1 MNLADKFYVRIRVT
15 MADNQIKLSVH
26 QMVEF
31 ALKSGNLDSSFVSSN
46 RAVLGTR
53 AHQKIQKQ
61 RKQELGEHYINEL
74 TLSFSIENEGIAF
87 LIEGRADGII
97 LNEGN
102 AIVEEIK
109 STYCPLE
116 LIDIEFNPTHWAQ
129 AKVYAYIYAV
139 QNTLDS
145 ISVQL
150 TYYNLDS
157 EEIKLMILSYETC
170 ELQSFFEG
178 LISKLWNWYKFIQK
192 NIESRNQSIL
202 KLEFPFEGYRKNQ
215 REFAVAV
222 YKTISEGK
230 SIFAQAPTGTG
241 KTISTMFPAVKAL
254 GEGHISKIFYLT
266 AKTIT
271 RQVAEDTIKLLME
284 KGLKAKSVIIT
295 AKDKICFEKE
305 SSCKAEEC
313 AYAEGYF
320 DRIDEAVKDILTSE
334 NVLSRDIIE
343 EYARRHRVCPFEFS
357 LDLSLWA
364 DIIIC
369 DYNYAFDPRAHLK
382 RYFGDGN
389 ENSSS
394 DRQYALLVDEAHN
407 LVDRSRAM
415 YTVAISKSA
424 ILEQKRY
431 FKSVNKRV
439 YKILTE
445 TNKFFIEYKK
455 TVEDKVQV
463 TKELPKDFCKLLRR
477 LAMNFEEVLQQNSA
491 ALNEQG
497 LQLYF
502 DILFFLKISEL
513 FDEHFVCITESN
525 RDMTIKL
532 FCIDASQLLKEKIS
546 KAKAAMFFSATLLP
560 MQYYVHLLGGNENSY
575 TMRMA
580 SSFPRKNLALCLVK
594 SISTRY
600 KDRENSMKQVAEC
613 INTAVKHKR
622 GNYLIYCSSYLYM
635 QDILK
640 VFEEYNNDYD
650 IIVQNQDMSEIHK
663 EEFLQSFRADRMKTM
678 LGFAVMGGMFSE
690 GIDLTG
696 EKLSGAIIVGVG
708 LPQLCLERDVV
719 MDYFNKQKGVG
730 FDYAYKFPGMN
741 KVQQAAGRVIRT
753 ERDRGIVVLID
764 DRFDQV
770 GYKKL
775 FPKEWEGYF
784 VAGSFRLLDEFIAS
798 FWEA

>member
-1 MNLADKFYVRIRVT
+1 MTSDQIR
-15 MADNQIKLSVH
+15 LSVH
-26 QMVEF
+26 QMVDF
-31 ALKSGNLDSSFVSSN
+31 ALKSGNLDSSFVSNN
-46 RAVLGTR
+46 RAVQGTR
-53 AHQKIQKQ
+53 AHQKLQKQ
-61 RKQELGEHYINEL
+61 RKQELGDHYINEL
-74 TLSFSIENEGIAF
+74 SLSFSIEKDGIAF

-97 LNEGN
+97 LTDSG

-116 LIDIEFNPTHWAQ
+116 HIEMDFNLMHWAQ

-139 QNTLDS
+139 QNSLDF

-150 TYYNLDS
+150 SYYNLDS
-157 EEIKLMILSYETC
+157 EEHKVMTTRFETL
-170 ELQSFFEG
+170 ELQCFFEE
-178 LISKLWNWYKFIQK
+178 LISRIWDWYKFMQKNIAHRDQSISKLQ
-192 NIESRNQSIL
+192 
-202 KLEFPFEGYRKNQ
+202 FPFEGYRKNQ

-222 YKTISEGK
+222 YKTILEGS

-241 KTISTMFPAVKAL
+241 KTISTMFPAIKAL
-254 GEGHISKIFYLT
+254 GEGHISKVFYLT

-271 RQVAEDTIKLLME
+271 RQVAEDTVKLLME

-313 AYAEGYF
+313 IYAKGYF
-320 DRIDEAVKDILTSE
+320 DRIDEAVKDILTRE
-334 NVLSRDIIE
+334 DILNRSVIE
-343 EYARRHRVCPFEFS
+343 EYAKKHEVCPFEFS

-389 ENSSS
+389 ESNSSN
-394 DRQYALLVDEAHN
+394 RQYALLIDESHN

-415 YTVAISKSA
+415 YSAVLSKSL

-431 FKSVNKRV
+431 FKDINKRL
-439 YKILTE
+439 YKSLTE
-445 TNKFFIEYKK
+445 INKYFVEHRK
-455 TVEDKVQV
+455 TMEGKALV
-463 TKELPKDFCKLLRR
+463 TKELPKELCKLLRK
-477 LAMNFEEVLQQNSA
+477 LIMNYEELLQQNSVV
-491 ALNEQG
+491 LDEQA

-502 DILFFLKISEL
+502 DTLFFLKISEL
-513 FDEHFVCITESN
+513 FDEHFVCITENN
-525 RDMTIKL
+525 RDMTIKF
-532 FCIDASQLLKEKIS
+532 FCIDASQLLREKIL
-546 KAKAAMFFSATLLP
+546 KAKSAVFFSATLLP
-560 MQYYVHLLGGNENSY
+560 MQYYVSLLGGDDCSY
-575 TMRMA
+575 TMRMD
-580 SSFPRKNLALCLVK
+580 SSFPRKNLGLCLAK
-594 SISTRY
+594 GISTRY
-600 KDRENSMKQVAEC
+600 KDRENSIKQVAEC
-613 INTAVKHKR
+613 INSSVKHKK

-635 QDILK
+635 RDILQ

-663 EEFLQSFRADRMKTM
+663 EEFLQSFQADRVKTM

-696 EKLSGAIIVGVG
+696 DRLSGAIIVGVG
-708 LPQLCLERDVV
+708 LPQLCLERDVI
-719 MDYFNKQKGVG
+719 MDYFDENKGVG
-730 FDYAYKFPGMN
+730 FDYAYKYPGMN

-753 ERDRGIVVLID
+753 EQDRGIVVLID
-764 DRFDQV
+764 DRFDQT

-775 FPKEWEGYF
+775 FPKEWEGYL
-784 VAGSFRLLDEFIAS
+784 VAKNINRLDEIIAE

>member
-1 MNLADKFYVRIRVT
+1 
-15 MADNQIKLSVH
+15 MANDQIKLSVH
-26 QMVEF
+26 QMVDF
-31 ALKSGNLDSSFVSSN
+31 ALKSGSLDSSFMSSN

-61 RKQELGEHYINEL
+61 RKLELGDQYINEL
-74 TLSFSIENEGIAF
+74 TLSFSLEKEDMSF

-97 LNEGN
+97 LTEGG

-116 LIDIEFNPTHWAQ
+116 LIDNEFNPTHWAQ

-139 QNTLDS
+139 QNSLDF

-157 EEIKLMILSYETC
+157 EELKVMVIGFETC
-170 ELQSFFEG
+170 ELQSFFED

-192 NIESRNQSIL
+192 NIERRNQSIS
-202 KLEFPFEGYRKNQ
+202 KLQFPFEGYRKNQ

-222 YKTISEGK
+222 YKTISESK

-241 KTISTMFPAVKAL
+241 KTISSMFPAVKAL
-254 GEGHISKIFYLT
+254 GKGHISKIFYLT

-295 AKDKICFEKE
+295 AKDKMCFEKE

-313 AYAEGYF
+313 IYANGYF
-320 DRIDEAVKDILTSE
+320 DKIDEAVKDILTNE
-334 NVLSRDIIE
+334 DVLSRDIIE
-343 EYARRHRVCPFEFS
+343 EYARLHKVCPFEFS

-389 ENSSS
+389 ENSGS
-394 DRQYALLVDEAHN
+394 DRQYALLIDEAHN
-407 LVDRSRAM
+407 LVDRSRSM
-415 YTVAISKSA
+415 YTAAISKSI
-424 ILEQKRY
+424 ILEQKRF
-431 FKSVNKRV
+431 FKSLNKRL
-439 YKILTE
+439 YKTLTE

-455 TVEDKVQV
+455 TLEERTLV
-463 TKELPKDFCKLLRR
+463 TKELPKELCKWLRK
-477 LAMNFEEVLQQNSA
+477 LAANYEEVLQQNSK

-525 RDMTIKL
+525 RDLTIKL

-546 KAKAAMFFSATLLP
+546 KAKSAVFFSATLLP
-560 MQYYVHLLGGNENSY
+560 MQYYVHLLGGGEGSY

-580 SSFPRKNLALCLVK
+580 SSFPRKNLGLCLAK
-594 SISTRY
+594 GISTRY
-600 KDRENSMKQVAEC
+600 KDRENSIKQVVEC
-613 INTAVKHKR
+613 INSAVKHKK

-635 QDILK
+635 KDILQ

-650 IIVQNQDMSEIHK
+650 IIVQNQDMSEMHK
-663 EEFLQSFRADRMKTM
+663 EEFLQSFQADRTKTM

-696 EKLSGAIIVGVG
+696 DRLLGAIIVGVG
-708 LPQLCLERDVV
+708 LPQLCLERDVI
-719 MDYFNKQKGVG
+719 MDYFNEQKGVG

-753 ERDRGIVVLID
+753 EQDKGIVVLID

-784 VAGSFRLLDEFIAS
+784 VARNFCLLDEFIAQ

>member
-1 MNLADKFYVRIRVT
+1 
-15 MADNQIKLSVH
+15 MANDQIKLSVH

-31 ALKSGNLDSSFVSSN
+31 ALKSGSLDSSYVSSS
-46 RAVLGTR
+46 RAVQGTR
-53 AHQKIQKQ
+53 AHQKLQKQ
-61 RKQELGEHYINEL
+61 RKQELGDNYINEL
-74 TLSFSIENEGIAF
+74 SLSFSVEKEDIAF

-97 LNEGN
+97 LTEGGV
-102 AIVEEIK
+102 IVEEIK

-116 LIDIEFNPTHWAQ
+116 HIDMDFNILHWAQ

-139 QNTLDS
+139 QSSLDF
-145 ISVQL
+145 IIIQL

-157 EEIKLMILSYETC
+157 EEYKVMTKSFETS
-170 ELQSFFEG
+170 ELQGFFNG
-178 LISKLWNWYKFIQK
+178 LVSKIWSWYKFIQA
-192 NIESRNQSIL
+192 NVESRDQSIS
-202 KLEFPFEGYRKNQ
+202 KLQFPFEGYRKNQ

-222 YKTISEGK
+222 YKTILEGS

-241 KTISTMFPAVKAL
+241 KTISTLFPAVKAL

-284 KGLKAKSVIIT
+284 KGLKAKSVVIT

-313 AYAEGYF
+313 IYAKGYF
-320 DRIDEAVKDILTSE
+320 DRIDEAVKDILTRE
-334 NVLSRDIIE
+334 DILNRTVIE
-343 EYARRHRVCPFEFS
+343 EYAKKHEVCPFEFS
-357 LDLSLWA
+357 LDLSLWV

-389 ENSSS
+389 ENSSNN
-394 DRQYALLVDEAHN
+394 RQYALLVDEAHN

-415 YTVAISKSA
+415 YSIALSKSV

-431 FKSVNKRV
+431 FKDINKRL
-439 YKILTE
+439 YKTLTE
-445 TNKFFIEYKK
+445 TNRYLVEYKK
-455 TVEDKVQV
+455 TMEEKVEVA
-463 TKELPKDFCKLLRR
+463 KEIPKDLCKSLRK
-477 LAMNFEEVLQQNSA
+477 LAMNYEELLQQNSG
-491 ALNEQG
+491 ALNEQA

-502 DILFFLKISEL
+502 DTLFFLKISEL
-513 FDEHFVCITESN
+513 FDEHFVCITEN
-525 RDMTIKL
+525 KRDLTIKL
-532 FCIDASQLLKEKIS
+532 FCIDASQLLKEKIL
-546 KAKAAMFFSATLLP
+546 KAKAAVFFSATLLP
-560 MQYYVHLLGGNENSY
+560 MQYYVTLLGGNDSSY

-580 SSFPRKNLALCLVK
+580 SSFPRKNLGLCLAK
-594 SISTRY
+594 GISTRY
-600 KDRENSMKQVAEC
+600 KDRENSVKQVAEC
-613 INTAVKHKR
+613 INASVKHKR

-635 QDILK
+635 QDILQ
-640 VFEEYNNDYD
+640 VFEENYNDYD
-650 IIVQNQDMSEIHK
+650 VIVQSQDMSELHK
-663 EEFLQSFRADRMKTM
+663 EEFLQSFHADKTKTL

-696 EKLSGAIIVGVG
+696 DRLSGAIIVGVG
-708 LPQLCLERDVV
+708 LPQLCLERDVIK
-719 MDYFNKQKGVG
+719 DYFDKQKGLG

-753 ERDRGIVVLID
+753 EQDRGIVVLID

-784 VAGSFRLLDEFIAS
+784 VAGNVRLLDEIIS
-798 FWEA
+798 TFWEA

>member
-1 MNLADKFYVRIRVT
+1 MASDQIR
-15 MADNQIKLSVH
+15 LSVH
-26 QMVEF
+26 QMVDF
-31 ALKSGNLDSSFVSSN
+31 ALKSGNLDSSFVSNN
-46 RAVLGTR
+46 RAVQGTR
-53 AHQKIQKQ
+53 AHQKLQKQ
-61 RKQELGEHYINEL
+61 RKQELGDHYINEL
-74 TLSFSIENEGIAF
+74 SLSFSIEKDGIAF

-97 LNEGN
+97 LTDSG

-116 LIDIEFNPTHWAQ
+116 HIEMDFNLMHWAQ

-139 QNTLDS
+139 QNSLDF

-157 EEIKLMILSYETC
+157 EEHKVMTTRFETL
-170 ELQSFFEG
+170 ELQCFFEE
-178 LISKLWNWYKFIQK
+178 LISRIWDWYKFMQKNIAHRDQSISKLQ
-192 NIESRNQSIL
+192 
-202 KLEFPFEGYRKNQ
+202 FPFEGYRKNQ

-222 YKTISEGK
+222 YKNILEGS

-241 KTISTMFPAVKAL
+241 KTISTMFPAIKAL
-254 GEGHISKIFYLT
+254 GEGHISKVFYLT

-271 RQVAEDTIKLLME
+271 RQVAEDTVKLLME
-284 KGLKAKSVIIT
+284 KGLKAKSAIIT

-313 AYAEGYF
+313 IYAKGYF
-320 DRIDEAVKDILTSE
+320 DRIDEAVKDILTKE
-334 NVLSRDIIE
+334 DILSRAVIE
-343 EYARRHRVCPFEFS
+343 EYAKKHEVCPFEFS

-382 RYFGDGN
+382 RYFGDGS
-389 ENSSS
+389 ESSS
-394 DRQYALLVDEAHN
+394 SNKQYALLIDESHN

-415 YTVAISKSA
+415 YSAVLSKSL

-431 FKSVNKRV
+431 FKDINKRL
-439 YKILTE
+439 YKSLTE
-445 TNKFFIEYKK
+445 INKYFVEHKK
-455 TVEDKVQV
+455 TMEGKAAV
-463 TKELPKDFCKLLRR
+463 TKELPKELCKLLRK
-477 LAMNFEEVLQQNSA
+477 LVMNYEELLQQNSVV
-491 ALNEQG
+491 LDEQA

-502 DILFFLKISEL
+502 DTMFFLKISEL
-513 FDEHFVCITESN
+513 FDEHFVCITENS

-532 FCIDASQLLKEKIS
+532 YCIDASQLLKEKIL
-546 KAKAAMFFSATLLP
+546 KAKSAVFFSATLLP
-560 MQYYVHLLGGNENSY
+560 MQYYVSLLGGDDCSY
-575 TMRMA
+575 TMRMD
-580 SSFPRKNLALCLVK
+580 SSFPRKNLGLCLAK
-594 SISTRY
+594 GISTRY
-600 KDRENSMKQVAEC
+600 KDRENSIKQVAEC
-613 INTAVKHKR
+613 INSSVKHKK

-635 QDILK
+635 RDILQ

-663 EEFLQSFRADRMKTM
+663 EEFLQSFQTDRAKTM

-696 EKLSGAIIVGVG
+696 DRLSGAIIVGVG
-708 LPQLCLERDVV
+708 LPQLCLERDVI
-719 MDYFNKQKGVG
+719 MDYFDENKGVG
-730 FDYAYKFPGMN
+730 FDYAYKYPGMN

-753 ERDRGIVVLID
+753 EQDRGIVVLID
-764 DRFDQV
+764 DRFDQA

-775 FPKEWEGYF
+775 FPKEWEGYL
-784 VAGSFRLLDEFIAS
+784 VAKNINRLDEIIAE

>member
-1 MNLADKFYVRIRVT
+1 
-15 MADNQIKLSVH
+15 MASEQMKLSVH

-31 ALKSGNLDSSFVSSN
+31 ALKSGSLDDSFVSMSSS
-46 RAVLGTR
+46 RAVQGTR
-53 AHQKIQKQ
+53 AHQKLQKQ
-61 RKQELGEHYINEL
+61 RKQELGDNYISEL
-74 TLSFSIENEGIAF
+74 SLSFSLEKDGIDF

-97 LNEGN
+97 LAEDIT
-102 AIVEEIK
+102 IVEEIK

-116 LIDIEFNPTHWAQ
+116 HIDMDFNLLHWAQ

-139 QNTLDS
+139 QNSLDF

-150 TYYNLDS
+150 AYYNLDS
-157 EEIKLMILSYETC
+157 EEVKVMNIKFEAE
-170 ELQSFFEG
+170 ELRDFFEG
-178 LISKLWNWYKFIQK
+178 LINKLWDWYKFIQS
-192 NIESRNQSIL
+192 NIESRNQSIS
-202 KLEFPFEGYRKNQ
+202 KLQFPFEGYRKNQ

-222 YKTISEGK
+222 YKTINEGS

-271 RQVAEDTIKLLME
+271 RQVAEDTIKLLMQ

-313 AYAEGYF
+313 IYAKGYF
-320 DRIDEAVKDILTSE
+320 DRIDDAVKDILTKE
-334 NVLSRDIIE
+334 GVLSGAVIE
-343 EYARRHRVCPFEFS
+343 EYAKKHEVCPFEFS
-357 LDLSLWA
+357 LDLSLWV

-369 DYNYAFDPRAHLK
+369 DYNYAFDPRAHLR

-389 ENSSS
+389 ESSS
-394 DRQYALLVDEAHN
+394 DKQYALLIDEAHN
-407 LVDRSRAM
+407 LVDRSRSM
-415 YTVAISKSA
+415 YSAAISKSA

-431 FKSVNKRV
+431 FKDINKHI

-445 TNKFFIEYKK
+445 INKYFVEYKK
-455 TVEDKVQV
+455 SMEDKVQV
-463 TKELPKDFCKLLRR
+463 TKELPKELCKRLRK
-477 LAMNFEEVLQQNSA
+477 LVTYYEELLQQSSVTLSEEA
-491 ALNEQG
+491 

-502 DILFFLKISEL
+502 DTLFFLKISEL
-513 FDEHFVCITESN
+513 FDEHFVCLTENN
-525 RDMTIKL
+525 RDLTVKL
-532 FCIDASQLLKEKIS
+532 YCIDASQLLKEKIL
-546 KAKAAMFFSATLLP
+546 KAKSAVFFSATLLP
-560 MQYYVHLLGGNENSY
+560 MQYYVHLLGGDDSSY

-580 SSFPRKNLALCLVK
+580 SSFPRKNLGLCIAK
-594 SISTRY
+594 GISTRY
-600 KDRENSMKQVAEC
+600 KDRENSIKQVAEC
-613 INTAVKHKR
+613 INSSVKHKK
-622 GNYLIYCSSYLYM
+622 GNYLVYCSSYLYM

-663 EEFLQSFRADRMKTM
+663 EEFLQSFQGDRKKTM
-678 LGFAVMGGMFSE
+678 IGFAVMGGMFSE

-696 EKLSGAIIVGVG
+696 DRLSGAIIVGVG
-708 LPQLCLERDVV
+708 LPQLCLERDVIK
-719 MDYFNKQKGVG
+719 DYFDEQKGVG

-753 ERDRGIVVLID
+753 EQDKGIVVLID
-764 DRFDQV
+764 DRFDQI

-775 FPKEWEGYF
+775 FPKEWEGHV
-784 VAGSFRLLDEFIAS
+784 VAGNISRLDEFVAS
-798 FWEA
+798 FWGA